1 MTTVVILQSNFL
13 PWRGYFDLL
22 RCCDMFL
29 ILDMVQYTKNDWRNR
44 NRIKTPA
51 GPAWLTIP
59 VNHKFSRRSAIDATR
74 IADSRWVDTHIKTIK
89 QNYSRAPCFDKEA
102 PALFDQLRSL
112 AKEECLSTI
121 NTRLLAYMRARI
133 GIATPVINCVD
144 IVPRDALVRMDP
156 SERLLAL
163 CRECCATRY
172 LSGPS
177 AKAYLNTPIFD
188 AAGIEVSWI
197 SYESYPEYPQLWGAF
212 EPRLSI
218 IDLLLNVGSSAAS
231 YISRS

>member
-1 MTTVVILQSNFL
+1 MTTTVILQSNFL

-22 RCCDMFL
+22 RRCDLF
-29 ILDMVQYTKNDWRNR
+29 IVLDMVQYTKNDWRNR
-44 NRIKTPA
+44 NRIKTPT

-59 VNHKFSRRSAIDATR
+59 VHHKLSSGSAIDATS
-74 IADSRWVDTHIKTIK
+74 IADPRWVNTHIKTIK
-89 QNYSRAPCFDKEA
+89 QNYSRAPCFNKEA
-102 PALFDQLRSL
+102 PPLFDQLRSL
-112 AKEECLSTI
+112 AKEERLSII
-121 NTRLLAYMRARI
+121 NTRLLAYMQERI
-133 GIATPVINCVD
+133 GIGTPVVNCVD
-144 IVPRDALVRMDP
+144 ILPRDALVRMDP

-177 AKAYLNTPIFD
+177 AKAYLKTTIFD

-197 SYESYPEYPQLWGAF
+197 SYENYPEYPQLWGTF

-218 IDLLLNVGSSAAS
+218 IDLLLNVGASAAS